1 MNKRRTDTE
10 FVTDAQLAAKRDQIA
25 EEWATE
31 YSREGSPWYREVIKM
46 AARCTTETAPTMTY
60 TINRLYEEG
69 TK

>member
-31 YSREGSPWYREVIKM
+31 YALEDSPWGWDVVRIAARASM
-46 AARCTTETAPTMTY
+46 AAVPVATCTITRIY
-60 TINRLYEEG
+60 GEG
-69 TK
+69 EK